1 MEKESIGSRSDGIN
15 NLSFGWINNASCS
28 QTKKSQVH
36 WFKSSVKY
44 PLVKLM
50 VVLEPGLSCSKLKQ
64 RVQISDPLLAKKNC
78 DAFSFFGTSKNEKE
92 ILFLS

>member
-1 MEKESIGSRSDGIN
+1 
-15 NLSFGWINNASCS
+15 LSFGWINNASCS

-50 VVLEPGLSCSKLKQ
+50 VVLEPGLSCSKEF
-64 RVQISDPLLAKKNC
+64 RFQIPSWQKNC